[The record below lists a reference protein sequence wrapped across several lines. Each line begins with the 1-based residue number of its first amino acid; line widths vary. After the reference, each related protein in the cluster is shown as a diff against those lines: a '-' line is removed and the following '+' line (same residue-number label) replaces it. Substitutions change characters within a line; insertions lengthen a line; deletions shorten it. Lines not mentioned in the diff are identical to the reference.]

1 MRSTGTGVQYVQ
13 QVENGKKILKK
24 MVEKSLGET
33 VLDAISRGK
42 ELKIY
47 AYTDEICIEERDLKC

>member
-1 MRSTGTGVQYVQ
+1 MQ